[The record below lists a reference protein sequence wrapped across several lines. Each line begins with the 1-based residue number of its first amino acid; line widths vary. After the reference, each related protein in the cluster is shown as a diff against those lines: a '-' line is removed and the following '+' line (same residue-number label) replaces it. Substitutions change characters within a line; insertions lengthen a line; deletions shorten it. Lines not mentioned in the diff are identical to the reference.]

1 MTWPPRPFYQ
11 VIANIRRLAST
22 LQRQGSSECGSDRDN
37 LISANRSPSALT
49 NAFQAACTKAAPKT
63 IEKTSIGITRKILA
77 KRIRHHQGTGR
88 RGSLAARI
96 TASALLHDASQV
108 RMGGRRLKTQM
119 RRNLGPHASTL
130 VFRTSLASYQDGTD
144 LLFCCSSQTGEAFS
158 QNNTR

>member
-11 VIANIRRLAST
+11 VNANIRRLAST
-22 LQRQGSSECGSDRDN
+22 LQRQGSCECGSDRDN

-63 IEKTSIGITRKILA
+63 IKKTSIGITRKILA

-88 RGSLAARI
+88 RGPLAARI

-108 RMGGRRLKTQM
+108 SMGGRRLKTAM

-130 VFRTSLASYQDGTD
+130 VVQDLSCVLPGWNRSVV
-144 LLFCCSSQTGEAFS
+144 LLLLPD
-158 QNNTR
+158 R